1 MALSTAERVKQTFN
15 LRALRHEA
23 KAHLTGRQWE
33 KRGELV
39 ERCAKSRQKAE
50 ELNFKRYP
58 MRVGVVQKKLID
70 EAGSKTREYKPFSE
84 KNDRFDKSATLY
96 LAQQDVRQAH
106 ERRIA
111 QINQYEERGLS
122 NLMTEAKRENQL
134 QGKAER
140 AFDRTVDRRHVQDRH
155 QSQSRKRS
163 R

>member
-15 LRALRHEA
+15 LIALRHEA
-23 KAHLTGRQWE
+23 KVLLTGRQWE
-33 KRGELV
+33 RRGELIK
-39 ERCAKSRQKAE
+39 RCAKARQQAE
-50 ELNFKRYP
+50 GLNFKRYP
-58 MRVGVVQKKLID
+58 MRVKVAHKKLID
-70 EAGSKTREYKPFSE
+70 EAGSKTKEHKPFWAQ
-84 KNDRFDKSATLY
+84 NDRFDKSATLH

-122 NLMTEAKRENQL
+122 NLMAEAERENQL

-140 AFDRTVDRRHVQDRH
+140 AFNKTVDRRRVQDSH
-155 QSQSRKRS
+155 QSRSRKRE